1 MSKTKTFTTIVCAI
15 TLFFLFCSENPVD
28 QQTAEIN
35 GGQARFLLVASAESD
50 FSVLAH
56 HAEAKVSAPDMDSI
70 TQVLEVDSLSVSGII
85 SDIPAGFNR
94 KFEVTVYTDSNT
106 VCYYGKAYMDIIAGI
121 TNNVPL
127 TLYRYSGTGDANI
140 NGTIVD
146 SIPSDTNLQ
155 PTVEITS
162 PENGSQF
169 ITGDSIEITAAASDP
184 DGEITSVSFYN
195 GSDLLENV
203 TETPYTYTITDA
215 EAGSYSFVCVAYD
228 NSGDSAVSDTVK
240 VTVSD
245 SVNIPPTVEITAPE
259 NGAEFN
265 AGESIEI
272 TASANDE
279 DGTISSVSFYNGDE
293 LLDEVT
299 DAPYA
304 YTITD
309 AQTGSYSFICIAF
322 DNSGDSAVSETVSV
336 TVTEIENIPPTVEI
350 TAPEDG
356 AEFNAGE
363 SIEITASA
371 SDEDGTISSVSF
383 YNGDELLDE
392 VTEAPYTYTI
402 TDAEAGSYSLSCV
415 AYDNSGDSAISET
428 VNVTVKSGSDL
439 LTKYGV
445 PTADPFSSIVRNF
458 TSIVTEGTDAPDMSQ
473 VNNVALNWDLPNNG
487 LWDFGMNTSDGNPN
501 WYVRLIDKIEHTF
514 GDNNPGCTISGSG
527 FDGFDGEYYITMDGD
542 NMVLVE
548 KTGQHAVIF
557 QP

>member
-35 GGQARFLLVASAESD
+35 GGQARFLLVASVESD

-272 TASANDE
+272 TASASDE